1 MTFKEEKDK
10 KTKIRHRVAIICSCR
25 ISVRRVLLFQRKY
38 MGMMYVKMKDNEFEK
53 LIREFRNASKR
64 PTY

>member
-1 MTFKEEKDK
+1 
-10 KTKIRHRVAIICSCR
+10 
-25 ISVRRVLLFQRKY
+25 